1 MLCPCGEFNSNIA
14 FVQEC
19 ASPFG
24 KVVKK
29 KIYLLKAKKT
39 QPVSSVGMC
48 PSALLCQWT
57 YNVVKMVLLLAY

>member
-29 KIYLLKAKKT
+29 KIYLLKAKQKQNFVT
-39 QPVSSVGMC
+39 IKSRHQYARSRII
-48 PSALLCQWT
+48 LTTL
-57 YNVVKMVLLLAY
+57 